1 MKSFSLRSLG
11 VICIALGLSIATV
24 APAQAANISAV
35 IVTNPSNS
43 SFGAS
48 AGTPAFTVTIPGA
61 SISSLI
67 NYISIGA
74 SLSGNNWTPVNTC
87 PVYSGSLPANN
98 LASCGIT
105 SIKVGGTTVSGWQAY
120 LGGVT
125 YNGIRVYNPSTQF
138 SPTTGDIEITFA
150 QGAFVTPA
158 TNGYYTFGVATEEG
172 SGTLID
178 RGTATI
184 LVGTAPTSTVTFNAN
199 LGSGNMATQSSNAS
213 ASLNTNTFTRT
224 GYTFSGWN
232 TVANGSGTAY
242 ADGATYNFQ
251 ANRTLYAQWTANSS
265 GGSGSSSSSSNT
277 LANTGINS
285 AAGISL
291 LAGGLSLALVGAE
304 MFMIAR
310 RKRSN

>member
-1 MKSFSLRSLG
+1 MKSFSLKSLG
-11 VICIALGLSIATV
+11 AIFIALGLSIAMVT
-24 APAQAANISAV
+24 PAQAANITAV
-35 IVTNPSNS
+35 VVTNPSNT
-43 SFGAS
+43 SFGVS
-48 AGTPAFTVTIPGA
+48 SGTPEFTVTIPGA

-67 NYISIGA
+67 NYISIGG
-74 SLSGNNWTPVNTC
+74 SLSGNNWTPVNSC

-105 SIKVGGTTVSGWQAY
+105 SIKVGGNTVSGWQAY

-150 QGAFVTPA
+150 QGAFVTPS

-178 RGTATI
+178 RGTVTI
-184 LVGTAPTSTVTFNAN
+184 LVGTAPTTTVTFNAN
-199 LGSGNMATQSSNAS
+199 SGTGSMASQSSNVS
-213 ASLNTNTFTRT
+213 APLTSNTFTRS

-232 TVANGSGTAY
+232 TAANGSGTAY

-251 ANRTLYAQWTANSS
+251 VNRTLYAQWTANAS
-265 GGSGSSSSSSNT
+265 GGSASSSTASNST
-277 LANTGINS
+277 LATTGFDG
-285 AAGISL
+285 APYL
-291 LAGGLSLALVGAE
+291 FGGLALAFTGGAL
-304 MFMIAR
+304 MLIAR
-310 RKRSN
+310 RKKSN

>member
-1 MKSFSLRSLG
+1 MKRFSLRFLG
-11 VICIALGLSIATV
+11 VIVVALGISVSAIN
-24 APAQAANISAV
+24 PAQAANISMTL
-35 IVTNPSNS
+35 VTNPANTAFATST
-43 SFGAS
+43 
-48 AGTPAFTVTIPGA
+48 GTPAFTVTIPGA

-67 NYISIGA
+67 NYISIGG

-87 PVYSGSLPANN
+87 PAYSGSLPANN

-105 SIKVGGTTVSGWQAY
+105 SIKVGGITVSGWQAY

-172 SGTLID
+172 SGNLID
-178 RGTATI
+178 RGTSTI
-184 LVGTAPTSTVTFNAN
+184 LVGTAPTVTVDFNAN
-199 LGSGNMATQSSNAS
+199 SGSGTMSPQSSNVS
-213 ASLNTNTFTRT
+213 ASLTSNTFTRS

-232 TVANGSGTAY
+232 TAANGSGTAF

-251 ANRTLYAQWTANSS
+251 SSRILYAQWTANSS
-265 GGSGSSSSSSNT
+265 GSGSSSTSAQP
-277 LANTGINS
+277 LANTGINTAS
-285 AAGISL
+285 GISL
-291 LAGGLSLALVGAE
+291 LTGGLSLALVGAE
-304 MFMIAR
+304 LFMIAR
-310 RKRSN
+310 RERSN